1 MEFQIKAQ
9 IIKGLG
15 NIEPKFVFVNDK
27 NYILVRKRLELE
39 RRRAIA
45 ILVDMKNNGQI
56 KAVNKPKNLR
66 YKKEL
71 NELMVAKGEINKAIS
86 KIKEMYYKR

>member
-1 MEFQIKAQ
+1 MEFQIKAN
-9 IIKGLG
+9 IIRSLG
-15 NIEPKFVFVNDK
+15 DIQPKFVFVNDK
-27 NYILVRKRLELE
+27 NYILIRKRLELE

-45 ILVDMKNNGQI
+45 ILVDMKNKGQI

-71 NELMVAKGEINKAIS
+71 NKLMVAKSEINEAIS